1 MLFVFLTTVLREG
14 TVALRP
20 EVVLPQQLLLVVL
33 LGPLDEPRVQRAN
46 VVPGEPPNSRGLL
59 EPEIVRLERRH
70 VDRRQRVLEV
80 LHVVGDVL
88 LRFAQTD
95 RRVLPRRNQAARI
108 IRASISSTGAVP
120 TVFNALARKYVSCSP
135 KAIRTHSGSFTKSG
149 ERWFKPPAAWRS
161 PVVSVP
167 LCRAQLHCD
176 PSLFTLRVDRHLFCV
191 QNKPNDRMPTFPC

>member
-33 LGPLDEPRVQRAN
+33 LGPLDEPRVQRERSARRTAEFERSPRARN
-46 VVPGEPPNSRGLL
+46 RTSGEAPCGPSTTRPRGFACC
-59 EPEIVRLERRH
+59 RR
-70 VDRRQRVLEV
+70 RASA
-80 LHVVGDVL
+80 
-88 LRFAQTD
+88 LRQTD